1 MESQLR
7 TAALTAIAPIAWG
20 TTYIVTAELLPPGRP
35 LFVAAIRALPAG
47 LLLLAVRRQLP
58 RGDWWWRSA
67 VLGLVN
73 FGIFFPLLFL
83 GAFRLPGGLAATIQ
97 AAGPLAVMAFAWWLL
112 RERPGVV
119 RVGGAVIGLVGVG
132 LLVLRAGVATDALGL
147 AAAFASVAVSALGF
161 VLVKRWKPPV
171 DMLTL
176 VAWQLTWGGLVLVPV
191 AALVEGAPP
200 ALDLGAVAGLL
211 WIALPGTV
219 IAYVAW
225 FHGLSRMPAGATALI
240 GLLNP
245 VVGTLL
251 GVLLAGEVFG
261 WPQALGMALVLGGVL
276 AGQPSVAALARRR
289 DAGPAPVPTASAPA
303 SSAAAV
309 ANGSQ
314 PLGVAASAAATSA
327 GTLTDPTPSPGPT
340 TR

>member
-1 MESQLR
+1 MESPLR

-35 LFVAAIRALPAG
+35 LFVAAVRALPAG
-47 LLLLAVRRQLP
+47 LVLLAVRRQLP

-83 GAFRLPGGLAATIQ
+83 GAYHLPGGLAATIQ

-112 RERPGVV
+112 REKP
-119 RVGGAVIGLVGVG
+119 GAVRIAGAIIGLVGVG
-132 LLVLRAGVATDALGL
+132 LLVLRSGAAVDALGL
-147 AAAFASVAVSALGF
+147 SAAFASVAISSLGF

-191 AALVEGAPP
+191 AFLAEGAPP

-219 IAYVAW
+219 LAYVVW
-225 FHGLSRMPAGATALI
+225 FRGLSRMPAGATALI

-251 GVLLAGEVFG
+251 GVVIAGEAFG
-261 WPQALGMALVLGGVL
+261 WAQALGMALVLGGVL

-289 DAGPAPVPTASAPA
+289 GRAVVEPAAASLPA

-309 ANGSQ
+309 ANGAQ
-314 PLGVAASAAATSA
+314 PLAAAAGVTVTVDAAPGPSASPGSAA
-327 GTLTDPTPSPGPT
+327 
-340 TR
+340 R